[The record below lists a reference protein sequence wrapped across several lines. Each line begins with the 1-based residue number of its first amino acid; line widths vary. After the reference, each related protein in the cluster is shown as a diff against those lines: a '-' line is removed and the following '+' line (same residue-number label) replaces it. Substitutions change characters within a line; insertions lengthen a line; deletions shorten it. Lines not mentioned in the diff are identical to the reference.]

1 MDEPKTSMSA
11 LQPRTYVL
19 RWFSNKQRRRSCDG
33 TTEVLRKSHI
43 AWPLCDRG
51 NSRDNYH
58 HTNTY
63 MIRFMAGMVV
73 GMYVGTTYDCKP
85 YIDTIMK
92 YVKDNFPEKR

>member
-1 MDEPKTSMSA
+1 
-11 LQPRTYVL
+11 
-19 RWFSNKQRRRSCDG
+19 
-33 TTEVLRKSHI
+33 
-43 AWPLCDRG
+43 
-51 NSRDNYH
+51 
-58 HTNTY
+58 